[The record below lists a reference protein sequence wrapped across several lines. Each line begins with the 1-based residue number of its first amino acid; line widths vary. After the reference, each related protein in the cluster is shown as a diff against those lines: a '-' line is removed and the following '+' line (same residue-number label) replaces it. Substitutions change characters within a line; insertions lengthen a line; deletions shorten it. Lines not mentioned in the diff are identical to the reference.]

1 MKESVRSVVDFT
13 IEAQRMISNGL
24 ERWTSGEVELFN
36 GIEGIGGPDEK
47 RMTTRPLCVGWI
59 LFQHDSGVK
68 AQHAR
73 VAVLHHGNGN
83 FMRSIVEPPR
93 QKETGQSGRAEHRSS
108 QCQSVASRAEGSHL
122 QC

>member
-13 IEAQRMISNGL
+13 IEAQRMISSGL

-36 GIEGIGGPDEK
+36 GIEGIGGPAEK
-47 RMTTRPLCVGWI
+47 RMTTRRLCAGWI

-83 FMRSIVEPPR
+83 FMRSIVEPPDKRR
-93 QKETGQSGRAEHRSS
+93 QVKAVGQNIEAPVSGL
-108 QCQSVASRAEGSHL
+108 QSRGFTPPV
-122 QC
+122 